1 MNDRIRQLRKAL
13 GLNQGEF
20 AERLAMQSSTLSMI
34 EIGEN
39 ALTEKNIRLIC
50 MTFNVN
56 KEWLRT
62 GEGEMFAA
70 SPFEKEFSE
79 IYGRLSP
86 ETQKALLRLA
96 KDLLATQEGVPMT
109 QHPT

>member
-1 MNDRIRQLRKAL
+1 MNDRIRRLRKAL

-20 AERLAMQSSTLSMI
+20 AERLAMQSSALSMI

-62 GEGEMFAA
+62 GEGEMFTA

-79 IYGRLSP
+79 IYGRLFP
-86 ETQKALLRLA
+86 ETQQALLRLA